1 MNNES
6 NKIKKIINKIL
17 FPHNAFILVFTP
29 ISIAFLVYS
38 LIYLG
43 KNSVF
48 SYISYI
54 LSFYCLLVICLKT
67 PKMIRFFKAVKNNNK
82 FLNRFTSDIHFKM
95 NLTLNLSLIINTA
108 YAIFQLGL
116 GFYHNSLWF
125 YFMFAYYVLLAF
137 MRMFLLRHTKLYK
150 PQEQLKLE
158 LKKSKICGYILL
170 LMNLILS
177 AIIIFIVYLNK
188 TFIHHEITT
197 ITIAAYT
204 FTSLTFAIINFIKNK
219 KYDSPVY
226 NAAKTITLISACVSM
241 ITLTTTMLTT
251 FGNSD
256 ELFRQ
261 IILAVTGGIVNMF
274 VLYLAL
280 MMIIKSTKQLKK

>member
-1 MNNES
+1 M
-6 NKIKKIINKIL
+6 KKIINKIL
-17 FPHNAFILVFTP
+17 YPHNAFILIVTP

-43 KNSVF
+43 NNSVF

-170 LMNLILS
+170 LMNLVLS

-204 FTSLTFAIINFIKNK
+204 FTSLTFAIINFIKYK

-261 IILAVTGGIVNMF
+261 IILAFTGGIVNMF
-274 VLYLAL
+274 VLYLAI
-280 MMIIKSTKQLKK
+280 MMIINSTKQKKK

>member
-1 MNNES
+1 M
-6 NKIKKIINKIL
+6 KKIINKIL
-17 FPHNAFILVFTP
+17 FPHNAFILIVTP

-43 KNSVF
+43 NNSVF

-170 LMNLILS
+170 LMNLVLS

-204 FTSLTFAIINFIKNK
+204 FTSLTFAIINFIKYK

-251 FGNSD
+251 FGNGD

-261 IILAVTGGIVNMF
+261 IILAFTGGIVNMF
-274 VLYLAL
+274 VLYLAI
-280 MMIIKSTKQLKK
+280 MMIINSTKQMKK

>member
-1 MNNES
+1 M
-6 NKIKKIINKIL
+6 KKIINKIL
-17 FPHNAFILVFTP
+17 YPHNAFILIVTP

-43 KNSVF
+43 NNSVF

-170 LMNLILS
+170 LMNLVLS

-197 ITIAAYT
+197 ITIATYT
-204 FTSLTFAIINFIKNK
+204 FTSLTFAIINFIKYK

-261 IILAVTGGIVNMF
+261 IILAFTGGIVNMF
-274 VLYLAL
+274 VLYLAI
-280 MMIIKSTKQLKK
+280 MMIINSTKQMKK

>member
-1 MNNES
+1 M
-6 NKIKKIINKIL
+6 KKIINKIL
-17 FPHNAFILVFTP
+17 YPHNAFILIVTP

-43 KNSVF
+43 NNSVF

-204 FTSLTFAIINFIKNK
+204 FTSLTFAIINFIKYK
-219 KYDSPVY
+219 KYDSPIY

>member
-1 MNNES
+1 M
-6 NKIKKIINKIL
+6 KKIINKIL
-17 FPHNAFILVFTP
+17 YPHNAFIFIVTP

-43 KNSVF
+43 NNSVF

-54 LSFYCLLVICLKT
+54 LSFYCLLVICLKI

-170 LMNLILS
+170 LMNLVLS

-197 ITIAAYT
+197 IAIAAYT
-204 FTSLTFAIINFIKNK
+204 FTSLTFAIINFIKYK

-261 IILAVTGGIVNMF
+261 IILAFTGGIVNMF
-274 VLYLAL
+274 VLYLAI
-280 MMIIKSTKQLKK
+280 MMIINSTKQMKK